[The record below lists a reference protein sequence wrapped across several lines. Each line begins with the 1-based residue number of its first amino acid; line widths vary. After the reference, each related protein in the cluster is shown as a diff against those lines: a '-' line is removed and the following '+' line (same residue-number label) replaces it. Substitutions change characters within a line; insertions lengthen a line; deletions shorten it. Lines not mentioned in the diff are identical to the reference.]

1 MFHERDDY
9 NRAAGADPLSMAEP
23 LTWTTLRDLAG
34 FRSDGGCAISLYL
47 DLDPADSPTPTAVDT
62 RVNSLLSEAEK
73 RVEARHDELTHD
85 RAGGAEAGLRADP
98 RVLRQRV
105 QP

>member
-1 MFHERDDY
+1 
-9 NRAAGADPLSMAEP
+9 MAEQ
-23 LTWTTLRDLAG
+23 LTWTNLRELAG
-34 FRSDGGCAISLYL
+34 FGSDGGCAISLYV
-47 DLDPADSPTPTAVDT
+47 DLDPADSPTPTAVDA

-85 RAGGAEAGLRADP
+85 AAGGAEAGLRPDP
-98 RVLRQRV
+98 GVLRQRV